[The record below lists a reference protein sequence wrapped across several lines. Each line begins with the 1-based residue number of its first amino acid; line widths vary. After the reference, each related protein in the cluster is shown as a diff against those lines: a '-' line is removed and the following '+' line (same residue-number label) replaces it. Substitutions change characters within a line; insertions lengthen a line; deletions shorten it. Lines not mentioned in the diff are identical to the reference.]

1 MKKPLPA
8 AREAA
13 EMLAVQALT
22 FIAEDHERM
31 SGFLA
36 STGLEP
42 GQIRVAAQEQ
52 GFFAGVLEHMLADE
66 SLLVAFADSSVSI
79 RPRSRAPAPR
89 SAAAL
94 NGSETCRERL
104 LPRLPCGR
112 VRASDALRG
121 VRLAAH
127 RAS

>member
-1 MKKPLPA
+1 MEPHEKA
-8 AREAA
+8 VTGAREAA

-66 SLLVAFADSSVSI
+66 SLLVAFADSAGI
-79 RPRSRAPAPR
+79 DPAEIARAR
-89 SAAAL
+89 AAL
-94 NGSETCRERL
+94 GRGRKWERD
-104 LPRLPCGR
+104 LP
-112 VRASDALRG
+112 
-121 VRLAAH
+121 
-127 RAS
+127 